1 MVQNSEL
8 LRFPVFA
15 DLPEDQIAWFI
26 SQTQEMHLKA
36 GDVYSR
42 QADPADAMFVLI
54 EGHLQGRGELAGELF
69 VFDLEPGNVTGVLPF
84 SRMKQFSVSGRAITD
99 SRALR
104 FPASLFPELI
114 QKMPELT
121 RRLVGMMADR
131 IRETTRLEQ
140 QQDRL
145 ASLGKLSAGL
155 AHELNNPASAAK
167 RAAGQLRHMLTKI
180 RNASLELG
188 KRVLSPA
195 QKAEIE
201 KLEAS
206 FTQEVVPPDALT
218 INDLEDQIDSL
229 LRSHGQNDLW
239 MLAAGL
245 ARRNIKPEV
254 VESLFSNLEA
264 DTARA
269 ALVRIAASV
278 EVASL
283 VHEIESS
290 TSRISDLVGAIKE
303 YTYMDQSPV
312 QNVDVVKSLETT
324 LTILNHKIKRGVQV
338 QRDYQPMP
346 LLVNS
351 FGSELN
357 QVWTNIIDNA
367 IDAMHGK
374 GELRIRTYRDDGCVV
389 VEIGDNGPGIPAEVQ
404 PHIFEPF
411 FTTKGVGE
419 GTGLGLD
426 TVQRIVKKHRGNIS
440 VNSKP
445 GDTRFQIWL
454 PVAEASSN
462 MPPHT
467 AKDLPDPRSAKDV

>member
-1 MVQNSEL
+1 MLENSEL

-15 DLPEDQIAWFI
+15 DLPDDQLAWLI
-26 SQTQEMHLKA
+26 SQSQEMNLKA
-36 GDVYSR
+36 GDVYAR
-42 QADPADAMFVLI
+42 QGDPADAMFVML
-54 EGHLQGRGELAGELF
+54 EGHFQAWGELRGEAF
-69 VFDLEPGNVTGVLPF
+69 AFDLEPGDVAGILPF
-84 SRMKQFSVSGRAITD
+84 SRMKQFTVSQRAETD

-121 RRLVGMMADR
+121 KRLVGLLSDR
-131 IRETTRLEQ
+131 IREATRFEQ
-140 QQDRL
+140 QRDRL

-155 AHELNNPASAAK
+155 AHELNTPASAAK
-167 RAAGQLRHMLTKI
+167 RATSQLRTILKKI
-180 RNASLELG
+180 KDASHELG
-188 KRVLSPA
+188 KRDLTSA
-195 QKAEIE
+195 QKSEIE
-201 KLEAS
+201 KMEAS
-206 FTQEVVPPDALT
+206 FTQEDVVPPDALT
-218 INDLEDQIDSL
+218 ISDLEDQIDSL
-229 LRSHGQNDLW
+229 LRSHGQTDLW
-239 MLAAGL
+239 MLAAAL
-245 ARRNIKPEV
+245 ARRNIKPQV
-254 VESLFSNLEA
+254 LESLFANLGA

-283 VHEIESS
+283 LHEIESS

-303 YTYMDQSPV
+303 YTHMDQAPV

-324 LTILNHKIKRGVQV
+324 LTILNHKLKQGVVV
-338 QRDYQPMP
+338 QRDYQRVP

-374 GELRIRTYRDDGCVV
+374 GELRIRTYSDDGCVV
-389 VEIGDNGPGIPAEVQ
+389 VEIGDNGSGIPDEVQ
-404 PHIFEPF
+404 AHIFEPF

-426 TVQRIVKKHRGNIS
+426 TVQRIVKKHRGKIQLS
-440 VNSKP
+440 SKP
-445 GDTRFQIWL
+445 GDTRFQVWL
-454 PVAEASSN
+454 PLAGAT
-462 MPPHT
+462 P
-467 AKDLPDPRSAKDV
+467 

>member
-1 MVQNSEL
+1 MVEKSEL
-8 LRFPVFA
+8 LRIPIFA
-15 DLPEDQIAWFI
+15 DLPDDQIAWFI
-26 SQTQEMHLKA
+26 SQSQELHLKA
-36 GDVYSR
+36 GDSSTR
-42 QADPADAMFVLI
+42 QGDPADAMFVLL
-54 EGHLQGRGELAGELF
+54 EGQLQGRGEIGGETVTF
-69 VFDLEPGNVTGVLPF
+69 TINQGNVTGVLPF
-84 SRMKQFSVSGRAITD
+84 SRMKQFTVGIRAETD

-104 FPASLFPELI
+104 FPASLFPQLI

-121 RRLVGMMADR
+121 QRLVGLMADR

-140 QQDRL
+140 QRDRL

-167 RAAGQLRHMLTKI
+167 RATSQLRVVLKKI
-180 RNASLELG
+180 KEASHELG
-188 KRVLSPA
+188 RRDLTAA

-206 FTQEVVPPDALT
+206 FVQQNQPPPDALT
-218 INDLEDQIDSL
+218 TSDLEEHIDSL

-239 MLAAGL
+239 QLAADL
-245 ARRNIKPEV
+245 ARKNVKPEAL
-254 VESLFSNLEA
+254 ESLFEALDA

-278 EVASL
+278 EIADL
-283 VHEIESS
+283 LNEIESS
-290 TSRISDLVGAIKE
+290 TTRISDLVLAIKE
-303 YTYMDQSPV
+303 YTYMDQAPV
-312 QNVDVVKSLETT
+312 QNVDIVKSLETT
-324 LTILNHKIKRGVQV
+324 LTILNYKLKRGVV
-338 QRDYQPMP
+338 VERDYGQVP

-367 IDAMHGK
+367 IDAMGGK
-374 GELRIRTYRDDGCVV
+374 GQPQVRMSHRAESCVV
-389 VEIGDNGPGIPAEVQ
+389 VEIGDNGPGISSQVK

-426 TVQRIVKKHRGNIS
+426 TVQRIVKKHRGTIQ
-440 VNSKP
+440 VDSKP
-445 GDTRFQIWL
+445 GDTRFQVRL
-454 PVAEASSN
+454 PLSE
-462 MPPHT
+462 
-467 AKDLPDPRSAKDV
+467 DLPA

>member
-1 MVQNSEL
+1 MVDKSEI
-8 LRFPVFA
+8 RRVQEFA
-15 DLPEDQIAWFI
+15 DLPDDQLDWFL
-26 SQTQEMHLKA
+26 SQSQEMSLKA
-36 GDVYSR
+36 GDAYSR
-42 QADPADAMFVLI
+42 PGDPADTMFVLL
-54 EGHLQGRGELAGELF
+54 EGHLQGRGERAGEVF
-69 VFDLEPGNVTGVLPF
+69 VFDLEPGDVTGILPF
-84 SRMKQFSVSGRAITD
+84 SRMKTFTVSGRAETA

-114 QKMPELT
+114 QKMPVLT
-121 RRLVGMMADR
+121 QRLVGLMSDR

-140 QQDRL
+140 QRDRL

-167 RAAGQLRHMLTKI
+167 RAASQMRVILNKI
-180 RNASLELG
+180 RDASVELG
-188 KRVLSPA
+188 KRDLSPT

-206 FTQEVVPPDALT
+206 FTQTDVIPPDALT
-218 INDLEDQIDSL
+218 ISDLEDQIDSL

-254 VESLFSNLEA
+254 VESLFSILDA
-264 DTARA
+264 GTARA

-278 EVASL
+278 EIASL
-283 VHEIESS
+283 LHEIESS

-303 YTYMDQSPV
+303 YTHMDQSPV
-312 QNVDVVKSLETT
+312 LNVDVVKGLETT
-324 LTILNHKIKRGVQV
+324 LTILNHKLKLGVAV
-338 QRDYQPMP
+338 QRDYKGVP

-374 GELRIRTYRDDGCVV
+374 GELRVRTYSNDGCAV
-389 VEIGDNGPGIPAEVQ
+389 VEITDNGPGIAEEVQ

-426 TVQRIVKKHRGNIS
+426 TVQRIVKKHRGNIQ
-440 VNSKP
+440 VTSKP
-445 GDTRFQIWL
+445 GETRFQVWL
-454 PVAEASSN
+454 PLAG
-462 MPPHT
+462 T
-467 AKDLPDPRSAKDV
+467 AA